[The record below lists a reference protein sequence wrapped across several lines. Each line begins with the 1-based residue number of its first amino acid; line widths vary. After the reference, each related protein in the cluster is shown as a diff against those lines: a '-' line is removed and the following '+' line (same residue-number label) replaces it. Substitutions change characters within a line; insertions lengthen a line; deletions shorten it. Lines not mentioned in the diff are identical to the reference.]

1 MSHDHL
7 QERVH
12 RARLHAALG
21 DPTRLAIVDMLTLG
35 EASPSEL
42 QELLE
47 MPSNLMAHHVRTLER
62 VGLVERTRSEGDRRR
77 TYLSLVPR
85 ALDALRAPSPRGAV
99 RVVFVCTA
107 NSARSQLAAALWSA
121 ESLVPATSAGTHPA
135 ATIHPGALAVAR
147 RRNLTLTPSAPRH
160 VEDVVQPDDV
170 IITVCDSAHEE
181 LGAAPGRLHWSVA
194 DPARSG
200 TDDAF
205 DHAVDDLAARIAR
218 TAAVIRPT
226 AGRDGAYVSTVR
238 HP

>member
-1 MSHDHL
+1 MSHDPL
-7 QERVH
+7 QERAN

-21 DPTRLAIVDMLTLG
+21 DPTRLAIVDTLTLG

-62 VGLVERTRSEGDRRR
+62 VGLVERSRSEGDRRR

-85 ALDALRAPSPRGAV
+85 ALDALRTPTPRGAV

-121 ESLVPATSAGTHPA
+121 ESLVPATSAGTQPA

-147 RRNLTLTPSAPRH
+147 RRSLTLTPSAPRH
-160 VEDVVQPDDV
+160 VE
-170 IITVCDSAHEE
+170 TS
-181 LGAAPGRLHWSVA
+181 SN
-194 DPARSG
+194 
-200 TDDAF
+200 
-205 DHAVDDLAARIAR
+205 LA
-218 TAAVIRPT
+218 T
-226 AGRDGAYVSTVR
+226 
-238 HP
+238 

>member
-1 MSHDHL
+1 
-7 QERVH
+7 
-12 RARLHAALG
+12 
-21 DPTRLAIVDMLTLG
+21 
-35 EASPSEL
+35 
-42 QELLE
+42 
-47 MPSNLMAHHVRTLER
+47 
-62 VGLVERTRSEGDRRR
+62 
-77 TYLSLVPR
+77 
-85 ALDALRAPSPRGAV
+85 
-99 RVVFVCTA
+99 VVFVCTA

-226 AGRDGAYVSTVR
+226 AGRDGA
-238 HP
+238 